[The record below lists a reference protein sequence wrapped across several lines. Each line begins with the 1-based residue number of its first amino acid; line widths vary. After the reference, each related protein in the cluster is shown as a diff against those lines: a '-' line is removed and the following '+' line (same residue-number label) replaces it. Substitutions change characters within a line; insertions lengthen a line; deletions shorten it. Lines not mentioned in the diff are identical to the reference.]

1 MKVGDY
7 QYHKNF
13 NTVFFFHLLVQAH
26 SGRSGNWN
34 IQKDF
39 GILDCINDLLLT
51 IPSTSL
57 VHPPKRVQ
65 SVLQKSKIHL
75 FIENKAISQTEAGE
89 EEKKQKAQHAAKIP
103 LCITKSH
110 FRHIR
115 VMWPTISKI
124 FIGYYSDKQIAL
136 EMSCLVHSGVFSPSF
151 LPKFL

>member
-1 MKVGDY
+1 MLQTCK
-7 QYHKNF
+7 
-13 NTVFFFHLLVQAH
+13 
-26 SGRSGNWN
+26 
-34 IQKDF
+34 IQ
-39 GILDCINDLLLT
+39 I
-51 IPSTSL
+51 
-57 VHPPKRVQ
+57 
-65 SVLQKSKIHL
+65 
-75 FIENKAISQTEAGE
+75 FIEKKAISQTEAGE

-151 LPKFL
+151 IPKFLQKCLQQQIRSFQPWKSVLHLVSSLYSWNTVTVSDFQLLLKNILAVRITKKIVTEMNPEHSAVR